1 MNFLFIENFPTAYE
15 PRSTQIE
22 IIKDIESFIKSGY
35 QNILVCAPTGVGKS
49 HVTITIAKSLGSSF
63 ILTGQKMLQD
73 QYTNDFSWVYPMK
86 GKNNFPC
93 MALYDEKKVKLD
105 DSSNDEN
112 LTCDK
117 GTCSW
122 KPKGLKK
129 IEYCKFKPQQSQF
142 NVKQFGTEKES
153 VTSPKDMCYY
163 YNQKFQALHASHS
176 VFNYSSFFQ
185 TKKYNSGIEDLL
197 EKKCLIADES
207 HEIENELIRFIGYN
221 IRKSYLDDVDW
232 TYTPY
237 DLEDI
242 DSVLKLVNDLYIRY
256 IEEVKA
262 FEEYQ
267 SNSPKLAKFK
277 RREEKLGSLIGDMGK
292 DIKNFIVQPDNPDP
306 SKTNVVSIKPLN
318 IRNYVKDF
326 FDFKIQLFLSAT
338 IEKKTFCNNMGF
350 KEDDCAFLEIPK
362 SPFPKENRAV
372 QFLNIQKMNNRSTE
386 EDWSK
391 IYQRIDKLM
400 KKHSTEK
407 GLILTSSIAQC
418 EKIKKNV
425 SPDSSKRLLSV
436 YSEKGKKR
444 EDVLEKHKLMSS
456 PTVLISPSLWVGV
469 DLKDDLSRF
478 QIVVK
483 TPYLSLS
490 DKRIRIKMEANHTW
504 YRHETL
510 MKLLQGFGRSVRHK
524 DDKAITYVLDSSAE
538 QLIKS
543 MKNYVPKS
551 YFDVLGLN

>member
-1 MNFLFIENFPTAYE
+1 LNFLFIENFPTAYE

-22 IIKDIESFIKSGY
+22 IIKEIESFLKSGY
-35 QNILVCAPTGVGKS
+35 RNILVCAPTGIGKS

-93 MALYDEKKVKLD
+93 MALYEDKKVKLD
-105 DSSNDEN
+105 DGSNDEN

-122 KPKGLKK
+122 KPKGSTK

-142 NVKQFGTEKES
+142 TVKQFKTEKES

-292 DIKNFIVQPDNPDP
+292 DIKNLQYSIFVDP
-306 SKTNVVSIKPLN
+306 
-318 IRNYVKDF
+318 F
-326 FDFKIQLFLSAT
+326 
-338 IEKKTFCNNMGF
+338 GF
-350 KEDDCAFLEIPK
+350 QEQVPV
-362 SPFPKENRAV
+362 PF
-372 QFLNIQKMNNRSTE
+372 
-386 EDWSK
+386 
-391 IYQRIDKLM
+391 
-400 KKHSTEK
+400 
-407 GLILTSSIAQC
+407 
-418 EKIKKNV
+418 
-425 SPDSSKRLLSV
+425 
-436 YSEKGKKR
+436 
-444 EDVLEKHKLMSS
+444 
-456 PTVLISPSLWVGV
+456 
-469 DLKDDLSRF
+469 
-478 QIVVK
+478 
-483 TPYLSLS
+483 
-490 DKRIRIKMEANHTW
+490 
-504 YRHETL
+504 
-510 MKLLQGFGRSVRHK
+510 FGR
-524 DDKAITYVLDSSAE
+524 
-538 QLIKS
+538 
-543 MKNYVPKS
+543 
-551 YFDVLGLN
+551 